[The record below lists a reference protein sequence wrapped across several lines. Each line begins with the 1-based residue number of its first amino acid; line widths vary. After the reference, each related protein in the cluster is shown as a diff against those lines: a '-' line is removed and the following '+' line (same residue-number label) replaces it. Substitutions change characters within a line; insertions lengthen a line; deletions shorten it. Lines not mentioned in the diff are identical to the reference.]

1 MNLKENQEQP
11 IWYNVWLIGY
21 IFQLGNYS
29 TTSSPDA
36 YRNVSAKDDSK
47 WKKAETK
54 RCELSERLEY
64 V

>member
-1 MNLKENQEQP
+1 
-11 IWYNVWLIGY
+11 VHGY

-29 TTSSPDA
+29 TKSAPDA
-36 YRNVSAKDDSK
+36 YTNVSAKDDSK

-54 RCELSERLEY
+54 RCELSDRLEY